1 MVVDS
6 KERELSVEEILDIA
20 AQETESEYSPQQ
32 VKDFFFKEVMSP
44 NVKTYKYGNT
54 VYLVHPGRT
63 RKDSG
68 SFRALNAD
76 TADNYM
82 ESGYRFV
89 DDAYNAGFRT
99 LATEF
104 KDQSILNIFRTISKN
119 PPREGM
125 GYSVRTTDKGDYLV
139 GLRLGAE
146 QQGATE

>member
-6 KERELSVEEILDIA
+6 RERELSVEEILDVA
-20 AQETESEYSPQQ
+20 AKETESEYSTQQ

-44 NVKTYKYGNT
+44 NVKTFKYGNT
-54 VYLVHPGRT
+54 LYVVHPGRT

-76 TADNYM
+76 TAENYM
-82 ESGYRFV
+82 QSGYKFV

-99 LATEF
+99 LATQF
-104 KDQSILNIFRTISKN
+104 KDQSIINIFRNISKN

-125 GYSVRTTDKGDYLV
+125 GYSVNLTSDNDYLV
-139 GLRLGAE
+139 GLRLGKNPE
-146 QQGATE
+146 EPQQ